1 MSAQIID
8 GRAIAAQVYSE
19 LTTRVA
25 VLKAKG
31 VIPRVAIIHVGT
43 EEMTKRYV
51 TLKENAAIRLGMEC
65 VTYHLVEDV
74 SQQRVIELVQKL
86 NADESVHGILVQ
98 MPLPDSMDTKT
109 VLDAIDP
116 EKDIDGLH
124 FCNAGKLLNGEPAV
138 IACTPRAVIRIL
150 DETGIDIMSK
160 HTVVVGKSVL
170 VGRPIAIC
178 LLNRNATVSV
188 CHTKTQNLGDITKNA
203 DILIVAAGSAVEYSN
218 DEYTATVPV
227 TFEKEDAEFIYVF
240 DKNLTPTSLSVDV
253 KYSFAT
259 TMKNAALNTV
269 MGLGTVFVIL
279 IMLIFLIS
287 LFQFIPGSGAQ
298 EAKAKK
304 KAAEEAAA
312 APTPATVAA
321 DPVQESDNSELIA
334 VIAAAIAASEGTS
347 TDGFVVRSIRKINRK
362 KR

>member
-31 VIPRVAIIHVGT
+31 VIPRVAIIHVST

-203 DILIVAAGSAVEYSN
+203 DILIVAAGSAGLI
-218 DEYTATVPV
+218 
-227 TFEKEDAEFIYVF
+227 KEDMVKDGAVVIDIGQTNIDGKLYG
-240 DKNLTPTSLSVDV
+240 DVDFENV
-253 KYSFAT
+253 S
-259 TMKNAALNTV
+259 
-269 MGLGTVFVIL
+269 
-279 IMLIFLIS
+279 
-287 LFQFIPGSGAQ
+287 
-298 EAKAKK
+298 K
-304 KAAEEAAA
+304 KASYITKAVGGVG
-312 APTPATVAA
+312 PMTVAMLMRNLVDCA
-321 DPVQESDNSELIA
+321 EHELTA
-334 VIAAAIAASEGTS
+334 RTARLT
-347 TDGFVVRSIRKINRK
+347 NC
-362 KR
+362 

>member
-124 FCNAGKLLNGEPAV
+124 FCNTGKLLNGEPAV

-203 DILIVAAGSAVEYSN
+203 DILIVAAGSAGLIKADMVKDGAVVIDIGQTNIDGKLYG
-218 DEYTATVPV
+218 DVD
-227 TFEKEDAEFIYVF
+227 FENV
-240 DKNLTPTSLSVDV
+240 S
-253 KYSFAT
+253 
-259 TMKNAALNTV
+259 
-269 MGLGTVFVIL
+269 
-279 IMLIFLIS
+279 
-287 LFQFIPGSGAQ
+287 
-298 EAKAKK
+298 K
-304 KAAEEAAA
+304 KASYITKAVGGVG
-312 APTPATVAA
+312 PMTVAMLMTNLVDCA
-321 DPVQESDNSELIA
+321 EHELNA
-334 VIAAAIAASEGTS
+334 RNARLT
-347 TDGFVVRSIRKINRK
+347 NC
-362 KR
+362 

>member
-31 VIPRVAIIHVGT
+31 VIPRVAIIHVST

-203 DILIVAAGSAVEYSN
+203 DILIVAAGSAGLI
-218 DEYTATVPV
+218 
-227 TFEKEDAEFIYVF
+227 KEDMVKDGAVVIDIGQTNIDGKLYG
-240 DKNLTPTSLSVDV
+240 DVDFENV
-253 KYSFAT
+253 S
-259 TMKNAALNTV
+259 
-269 MGLGTVFVIL
+269 
-279 IMLIFLIS
+279 
-287 LFQFIPGSGAQ
+287 
-298 EAKAKK
+298 K
-304 KAAEEAAA
+304 KASYITKAVGGVG
-312 APTPATVAA
+312 PMTVAMLMTNLVDCA
-321 DPVQESDNSELIA
+321 EHELNA
-334 VIAAAIAASEGTS
+334 RNARQS
-347 TDGFVVRSIRKINRK
+347 NQ
-362 KR
+362 

>member
-203 DILIVAAGSAVEYSN
+203 DILIVAAGSAGLIKADMVKDGAVVIDIGQTNIDGKLYG
-218 DEYTATVPV
+218 DVD
-227 TFEKEDAEFIYVF
+227 FENV
-240 DKNLTPTSLSVDV
+240 S
-253 KYSFAT
+253 
-259 TMKNAALNTV
+259 
-269 MGLGTVFVIL
+269 
-279 IMLIFLIS
+279 
-287 LFQFIPGSGAQ
+287 
-298 EAKAKK
+298 K
-304 KAAEEAAA
+304 KASSITKAVGGVG
-312 APTPATVAA
+312 PMTVAMLMTNLVDCA
-321 DPVQESDNSELIA
+321 EHELNA
-334 VIAAAIAASEGTS
+334 RNARQS
-347 TDGFVVRSIRKINRK
+347 NH
-362 KR
+362 

>member
-8 GRAIAAQVYSE
+8 GRAIATQVYSE

-203 DILIVAAGSAVEYSN
+203 DILIVAAGSAGLI
-218 DEYTATVPV
+218 
-227 TFEKEDAEFIYVF
+227 KEDMVKDGAVVIDIGQTNIDGKLYG
-240 DKNLTPTSLSVDV
+240 DVDFENV
-253 KYSFAT
+253 S
-259 TMKNAALNTV
+259 
-269 MGLGTVFVIL
+269 
-279 IMLIFLIS
+279 
-287 LFQFIPGSGAQ
+287 
-298 EAKAKK
+298 K
-304 KAAEEAAA
+304 KASYITKAVGGVG
-312 APTPATVAA
+312 PMTVAMLMTNLVDCA
-321 DPVQESDNSELIA
+321 EHELNA
-334 VIAAAIAASEGTS
+334 RNARQS
-347 TDGFVVRSIRKINRK
+347 NH
-362 KR
+362 

>member
-160 HTVVVGKSVL
+160 HTVVVGKSGL
-170 VGRPIAIC
+170 GGRPIAIG

-203 DILIVAAGSAVEYSN
+203 DILIVAAGSAGLIKADMVKDGAVVIDIGQTNIDGKLYG
-218 DEYTATVPV
+218 DVD
-227 TFEKEDAEFIYVF
+227 FENV
-240 DKNLTPTSLSVDV
+240 S
-253 KYSFAT
+253 
-259 TMKNAALNTV
+259 
-269 MGLGTVFVIL
+269 
-279 IMLIFLIS
+279 
-287 LFQFIPGSGAQ
+287 
-298 EAKAKK
+298 K
-304 KAAEEAAA
+304 KASYITKAVGGVGPMPVAMLMTNLVDCAEH
-312 APTPATVAA
+312 
-321 DPVQESDNSELIA
+321 ELNA
-334 VIAAAIAASEGTS
+334 RNARLT
-347 TDGFVVRSIRKINRK
+347 NC
-362 KR
+362 

>member
-1 MSAQIID
+1 MSAQIIN

-203 DILIVAAGSAVEYSN
+203 DILIVAAGSAGLIKADMVKDGAVVIDIGQTNIDGKLYG
-218 DEYTATVPV
+218 DVD
-227 TFEKEDAEFIYVF
+227 FENV
-240 DKNLTPTSLSVDV
+240 S
-253 KYSFAT
+253 
-259 TMKNAALNTV
+259 
-269 MGLGTVFVIL
+269 
-279 IMLIFLIS
+279 
-287 LFQFIPGSGAQ
+287 
-298 EAKAKK
+298 K
-304 KAAEEAAA
+304 KASYITKAVGGVG
-312 APTPATVAA
+312 PMTVAMLMTNLVDCA
-321 DPVQESDNSELIA
+321 EHELNA
-334 VIAAAIAASEGTS
+334 RNARLT
-347 TDGFVVRSIRKINRK
+347 NC
-362 KR
+362 

>member
-124 FCNAGKLLNGEPAV
+124 FCISGKLLNGEPAV

-203 DILIVAAGSAVEYSN
+203 DILIVAAGSAGLIKADMVKDGAVVIDIGQTNIDGKLYG
-218 DEYTATVPV
+218 
-227 TFEKEDAEFIYVF
+227 DAVF
-240 DKNLTPTSLSVDV
+240 DNVS
-253 KYSFAT
+253 
-259 TMKNAALNTV
+259 KNASYFT
-269 MGLGTVFVIL
+269 
-279 IMLIFLIS
+279 
-287 LFQFIPGSGAQ
+287 
-298 EAKAKK
+298 KACGCVG
-304 KAAEEAAA
+304 
-312 APTPATVAA
+312 PMTVAMLMTNLVDCA
-321 DPVQESDNSELIA
+321 EHELNA
-334 VIAAAIAASEGTS
+334 RNARLT
-347 TDGFVVRSIRKINRK
+347 NC
-362 KR
+362 

>member
-8 GRAIAAQVYSE
+8 GRSIAAQVYSE

-203 DILIVAAGSAVEYSN
+203 DILIVAAGSAGLI
-218 DEYTATVPV
+218 
-227 TFEKEDAEFIYVF
+227 KEDMVKDGAVVIDIGQTNIDGKLYG
-240 DKNLTPTSLSVDV
+240 DVDFENV
-253 KYSFAT
+253 S
-259 TMKNAALNTV
+259 
-269 MGLGTVFVIL
+269 
-279 IMLIFLIS
+279 
-287 LFQFIPGSGAQ
+287 
-298 EAKAKK
+298 K
-304 KAAEEAAA
+304 KASYITKAVGGVG
-312 APTPATVAA
+312 PMTVAMLMTNLVDCA
-321 DPVQESDNSELIA
+321 EHELNA
-334 VIAAAIAASEGTS
+334 RNARLT
-347 TDGFVVRSIRKINRK
+347 NC
-362 KR
+362 

>member
-19 LTTRVA
+19 LTARVA

-31 VIPRVAIIHVGT
+31 IIPRVAIIHVST

-203 DILIVAAGSAVEYSN
+203 DILIVAAGSAGLIKADMVKDGAVVIDIGQTNIDGKLYG
-218 DEYTATVPV
+218 DVD
-227 TFEKEDAEFIYVF
+227 FENV
-240 DKNLTPTSLSVDV
+240 S
-253 KYSFAT
+253 
-259 TMKNAALNTV
+259 
-269 MGLGTVFVIL
+269 
-279 IMLIFLIS
+279 
-287 LFQFIPGSGAQ
+287 
-298 EAKAKK
+298 K
-304 KAAEEAAA
+304 KASYITKAVGGVG
-312 APTPATVAA
+312 PMTVAMLMTNLVDCA
-321 DPVQESDNSELIA
+321 EHELNA
-334 VIAAAIAASEGTS
+334 RNARLT
-347 TDGFVVRSIRKINRK
+347 NC
-362 KR
+362 

>member
-188 CHTKTQNLGDITKNA
+188 CHTKTQNLGDITKSA
-203 DILIVAAGSAVEYSN
+203 DILIVAAGSAGLIKADMVKDGAVVIDIGQTNIDGKLYGDVDFENVSKKASYITKAVGGVFSN
-218 DEYTATVPV
+218 
-227 TFEKEDAEFIYVF
+227 
-240 DKNLTPTSLSVDV
+240 LLPTSLSS
-253 KYSFAT
+253 SFPHSLHERDCFST
-259 TMKNAALNTV
+259 ENTSAGWV
-269 MGLGTVFVIL
+269 VFH
-279 IMLIFLIS
+279 
-287 LFQFIPGSGAQ
+287 
-298 EAKAKK
+298 
-304 KAAEEAAA
+304 
-312 APTPATVAA
+312 AP
-321 DPVQESDNSELIA
+321 NL
-334 VIAAAIAASEGTS
+334 
-347 TDGFVVRSIRKINRK
+347 
-362 KR
+362 